1 MHQYPGLARA
11 GSGQHQHV
19 ALGGTYRLTLGRA
32 QTIEN
37 RRNIIHG
44 ERCCR
49 LKLSAKLSILRL
61 VPLSPQLSGNRSGVR
76 LRFTALSS
84 SASLGP
90 RVLATP
96 TASTSIST
104 R

>member
-1 MHQYPGLARA
+1 MYQYPGLARA

-19 ALGGTYRLTLGRA
+19 ALRSTDRLALGRV
-32 QTIEN
+32 QMIEN
-37 RRNIIHG
+37 RRNVIHG

-61 VPLSPQLSGNRSGVR
+61 VPLSPQLSGNLSGVR
-76 LRFTALSS
+76 LRFTDLSC

-96 TASTSIST
+96 TASTSINT